1 MRYILSE
8 ELNKRKRNILQI
20 VPNLNCGGV
29 ERGTIDMSKAI
40 SANGDKS
47 FVVTSGGALCDSL
60 VDTTLFK
67 RNVSTKNP
75 LSIYRNIGFIQ
86 NLIKDHD
93 IDLVHARS
101 RAPAWSAY
109 YACTRTNIPFVTTFH
124 GIYSLKSSIKKYY
137 NRVMTFGDRVIA
149 VSNFVKQHL
158 LENYAVI
165 EDNIRVIHRG
175 VDLTYFSPEILD
187 STMKAKIID
196 KYNTNFSVPIIVMP
210 SRMTSWKGQ
219 HILIEALS
227 KIKNLDFFC
236 ILAGDLSKHPDYVK
250 RLHNLIMQH
259 KLQSKV
265 QIFGQENDVALLYNA
280 ADIVVSASLEPEA
293 FGRSIVEAQAMK
305 KIVIATNVGGAAET
319 VENELNG
326 LHVMPNNIDD
336 MSDKIKYALSIL
348 GSSTAEKMQNAAR
361 KGVEKHFSLT
371 QMQDKTIKLYNELI

>member
-1 MRYILSE
+1 MLSE

>member
-1 MRYILSE
+1 MSE